1 MHLRSN
7 TFGVAGFKKE
17 IKRLIDSNQYQ
28 EYRFLVACS
37 GGSDSMVLAE
47 LCLASEL
54 NFSIAHINYKL
65 RGIESDG
72 DENFVK
78 DWGKRNR
85 IDTFI
90 NQVNT
95 KEEAKKQGKS
105 IQIFARE
112 FRYEWFYFLLKSL
125 KFDFIITAHHANDNA
140 ETLLINLSKGSVLQG
155 LTGIP
160 EINNAVIRPFLA
172 YSKKEII
179 DYALENG
186 IAYRK
191 DSSNQNTNYYRNKIR
206 HEIIPKLE
214 ELNPNL
220 LDTLR
225 VSNNQRKDIQGFIG
239 GFSNNLIL
247 PSTQLANGLVS
258 YRVKDLQKFTS
269 FPYILME
276 LFKSTELNYNQ
287 ALSIGELLSNKS
299 KGLIETLNGTEI
311 VISQQ
316 EIIVS
321 NQKNENLQKE
331 YVLNIYKDKL
341 LYTEWGSFFISPLG
355 NRSKKFSKYE
365 LLINKSTLQNELIK
379 IRNFRIGDK
388 IKLPNIKGSKKVGDV
403 FTDEKINDKTRIS
416 IPLLE
421 LNGEIIWIAGLRSA
435 RNLVNME
442 DNGTVIEIKWIPNL

>member
-1 MHLRSN
+1 MHLRSS
-7 TFGVAGFKKE
+7 TFGVAGFKNE

-95 KEEAKKQGKS
+95 KAEAKKQGKS

-112 FRYEWFYFLLKSL
+112 FRYEWFYELLKSL

-160 EINNAVIRPFLA
+160 EINNAVIRPLLN
-172 YSKKEII
+172 YSKNEIT
-179 DYALENG
+179 DYAKKNG
-186 IAYRK
+186 IAYRE

-206 HEIIPKLE
+206 HEVIPKLE

-220 LDTLR
+220 LHTLR
-225 VSNNQRKDIQGFIG
+225 VSNNQRKDIQGLISEL
-239 GFSNNLIL
+239 SNNLLL

-258 YRVKDLQKFTS
+258 YRVKDLQQFS
-269 FPYILME
+269 RFPYIFME
-276 LFKSTELNYNQ
+276 LFKSTELNYKQ
-287 ALSIGELLSNKS
+287 ALSIGELLTNKS
-299 KGLIETLNGTEI
+299 KGHIETINGTEI

-316 EIIVS
+316 EIIFS
-321 NQKNENLQKE
+321 NQKNEHLPNE
-331 YVLNIYKDKL
+331 YVLNLNKDKL
-341 LYTEWGSFFISPLG
+341 LNTEWGSFFISPLS

-365 LLINKSTLQNELIK
+365 LLIDKAILQNELIK
-379 IRNFRIGDK
+379 VRNFRIGDK

-403 FTDEKINDKTRIS
+403 FTDEKINDKTRTS

-442 DNGTVIEIKWIPNL
+442 ENGDVIEIKWIPNL